1 MASNEDIERIAA
13 AWLVR
18 REGGWSDAE
27 QAEFQAWLGTS
38 TAHRVAWIRLNTGWQ
53 RAARLKALGAG
64 LPPERVPPPGAWP
77 ESYSKD
83 DFTPAIPALGRG
95 APRIEVV
102 SAERTRV
109 RRPRWLPWSAAA
121 ALLLLLVG
129 LTGWWRFGA
138 IERASYATAAG
149 EMRTTTLTDGSTIQ
163 LGSNSRVAVAYSRRQ
178 RDLRLE
184 QGEVFLNVASQPGRP
199 LRVQVLQRQVV
210 AVGTRFSVRRDGETL
225 RVAVTEGRVRLENA
239 TRRHVVP
246 ATLLPAGTVAIAD
259 QDGVHVRHLSA
270 REMAA
275 LLSWREGLL
284 VFRSTPLADAV
295 AEFNRYSAHKLV
307 VDDPAIAA
315 IPVGGSFA
323 WTNAD
328 AFVRVLEQ
336 GFGLHVERVRGEIH
350 LRAK

>member
-1 MASNEDIERIAA
+1 MASNEDIERTAA

-18 REGGWSDAE
+18 REGDWSDTE
-27 QAEFQAWLGTS
+27 QAEFQAWLDAS

-77 ESYSKD
+77 ESRWED
-83 DFTPAIPALGRG
+83 DPAPTTPALGRG
-95 APRIEVV
+95 ARIKTI
-102 SAERTRV
+102 SSRSTRA

-121 ALLLLLVG
+121 ALLLVVVG
-129 LTGWWRFGA
+129 VTGWWKYGA
-138 IERASYATAAG
+138 IERASYATAIG
-149 EMRTTTLTDGSTIQ
+149 EMRTITLTDGSTIQ

-199 LRVQVLQRQVV
+199 LRVQVLQRQVI

-259 QDGVHVRHLSA
+259 QDGVNVRHLSA

>member
-1 MASNEDIERIAA
+1 MASNEDIERTAA

-18 REGGWSDAE
+18 REDDWSDAE
-27 QAEFQAWLGTS
+27 QAEFQAWLDAS

-77 ESYSKD
+77 ESHSND
-83 DFTPAIPALGRG
+83 DFAPAIPAPGRR
-95 APRIEVV
+95 ARRTEVA
-102 SAERTRV
+102 SGEHTRV

-121 ALLLLLVG
+121 ALLLLL
-129 LTGWWRFGA
+129 LTGWWKFGA
-138 IERASYATAAG
+138 IERASYATAVG
-149 EMRTTTLTDGSTIQ
+149 EMRTITLTDGSTIQ

-178 RDLRLE
+178 RHLMLE
-184 QGEVFLNVASQPGRP
+184 RGEVFFNVASQPDRP

-210 AVGTRFSVRRDGETL
+210 AVGTRFSVRRDGESL
-225 RVAVTEGRVRLENA
+225 RVAVTEGRVRLEDA
-239 TRRHVVP
+239 ARRHVMP
-246 ATLLPAGTVAIAD
+246 ATLLSAGAVAVAD
-259 QDGVHVRHLSA
+259 RDGVHVRHLSA
-270 REMAA
+270 REMTA

-295 AEFNRYSAHKLV
+295 AEFNRYSVHKLI
-307 VDDPAIAA
+307 VDDPAIAT

-323 WTNAD
+323 WTNAE
-328 AFVRVLEQ
+328 AFARVLEQ
-336 GFGLHVERVRGEIH
+336 GFGLHVERVRNEIH

>member
-1 MASNEDIERIAA
+1 MASNEDIERTAA

-18 REGGWSDAE
+18 REDDWGDAE
-27 QAEFQAWLGTS
+27 QAEFQAWLDTS

-53 RAARLKALGAG
+53 RAGRLKALGAG

-77 ESYSKD
+77 ESHSND
-83 DFTPAIPALGRG
+83 DFAAAIPALGGG
-95 APRIEVV
+95 ARRTEVA
-102 SAERTRV
+102 SGGRPRV

-121 ALLLLLVG
+121 ALLLVLLG
-129 LTGWWRFGA
+129 LTGWWKFGA
-138 IERASYATAAG
+138 VERASYATAIG
-149 EMRTTTLTDGSTIQ
+149 EMRTITLTDGSTIQ
-163 LGSNSRVAVAYSRRQ
+163 LGSDSRVAVAYSRRQ
-178 RDLRLE
+178 RDLKLE
-184 QGEVFLNVASQPGRP
+184 HGEIFLNVASQPDRP

-210 AVGTRFSVRRDGETL
+210 AVGTRFSVRRDGESL
-225 RVAVTEGRVRLENA
+225 RVAVTEGRVRLEDA

-246 ATLLPAGTVAIAD
+246 AALLSAGAVAIAD
-259 QDGVHVRHLSA
+259 QEGVRVRHLSA
-270 REMAA
+270 REMSA

-295 AEFNRYSAHKLV
+295 AEFNRYSVHKLI
-307 VDDPAIAA
+307 VDDPAIAT

-323 WTNAD
+323 WTNAE

-336 GFGLHVERVRGEIH
+336 GFGLHVERVRNEIH